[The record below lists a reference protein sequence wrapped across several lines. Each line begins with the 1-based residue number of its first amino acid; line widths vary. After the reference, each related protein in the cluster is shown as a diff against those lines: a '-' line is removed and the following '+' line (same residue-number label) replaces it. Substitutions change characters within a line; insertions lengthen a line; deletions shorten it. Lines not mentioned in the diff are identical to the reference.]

1 MLLLQGAAILSIAYT
16 SDRFLAL
23 SNSALKVVN
32 GKRLSNVGITLEVSN
47 RNFKNAI
54 STFIPY

>member
-1 MLLLQGAAILSIAYT
+1 MSLLQGAAILSIAYT

-54 STFIPY
+54 PTFIPY